1 MMEQDEIYMRRC
13 LELAACG
20 RGYTAPNPMVGAVVV
35 CDGQIVGEGFHAR
48 CGGPHAEVEAVRSVR
63 QPELLERSTL
73 YVSLEPCCHY
83 GKTPPCTEL
92 ILRHR
97 IPRVVVACTDANPKV
112 GGKGIALLREHGCD
126 VRTGVMEQEARA
138 LNRRFFTFQEKKRP
152 YILLKWAQT
161 LDGFMDIERSGEN
174 AAASYWITN
183 EAMRYRVHAWRAEEA
198 AVMVGANTV
207 LNDNPQLNLRY
218 AAGQPPLRIALFG
231 RLPENREGYRLFD
244 RAQPTLVFNAEM
256 EAVEENLSYVK
267 IPDTDAPSTAAVPQ
281 LPTVQD
287 AELAFVLDELYRR
300 QVQSVMVEGGR
311 RLLDRFLN
319 TGLWDEARVLIGNR
333 TFGRG
338 LPAPVIPRAAD
349 LTEQVGDNVQL
360 TMYN

>member
-1 MMEQDEIYMRRC
+1 MEQDEKYMRRC

-20 RGYTAPNPMVGAVVV
+20 KGYTAPNPMVGAVIV
-35 CDGQIVGEGFHAR
+35 CEGNVIGEGFHAR
-48 CGGPHAEVEAVRSVR
+48 YGSPHAEVEAVRSVR

-92 ILRHR
+92 ILKHR
-97 IPRVVVACTDANPKV
+97 IPRVVVACTDVNPKV
-112 GGKGIALLREHGCD
+112 GGKGIALLREQGCD
-126 VRTGVMEQEARA
+126 VRVGVLEQEALA
-138 LNRRFFTFQEKKRP
+138 LNRRFFTFQEKHRP

-183 EAMRYRVHAWRAEEA
+183 EEMRYRVHAWRAEEA

-207 LNDNPQLNLRY
+207 LNDNPQLNLRC

-231 RLPENREGYRLFD
+231 RLPEKRERYHLFD
-244 RAQPTLVFNAEM
+244 RSQPTLIFNTELDAE
-256 EAVEENLSYVK
+256 EENLTFVK
-267 IPDTDAPSTAAVPQ
+267 IPTGQS
-281 LPTVQD
+281 LSYI
-287 AELAFVLDELYRR
+287 LDELYRR

-319 TGLWDEARVLIGNR
+319 AGLWDEARILIGNT

-349 LTEQVGDNVQL
+349 FTEQVGDNVQL
-360 TMYN
+360 TINN